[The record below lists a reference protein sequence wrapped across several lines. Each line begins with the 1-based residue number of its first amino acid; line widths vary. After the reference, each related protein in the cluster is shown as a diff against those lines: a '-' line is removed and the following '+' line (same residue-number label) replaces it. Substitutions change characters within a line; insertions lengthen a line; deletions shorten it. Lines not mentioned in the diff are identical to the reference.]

1 MYLLGKDVRAVKRNR
16 GKIHLLSMA
25 ILAAGLGL
33 SILIQPE
40 PGGYVR
46 LAMGIAMVSLIFIL
60 CSLFLNGK
68 LVPLITAS
76 GYFLTFLFAYF
87 FQQDGLAGPGSNN
100 FGRLWIISF
109 SIVFV
114 VSLYFESV
122 YANKKLYN

>member
-1 MYLLGKDVRAVKRNR
+1 MNRKRLW
-16 GKIHLLSMA
+16 IHLLSIG

-46 LAMGIAMVSLIFIL
+46 LAMGIAIVSLVFIL
-60 CSLFLNGK
+60 CSLLLNGR
-68 LVPLITAS
+68 LVPLIASS
-76 GYFLTFLFAYF
+76 GYFLTFLFAFF
-87 FQQDGLAGPGSNN
+87 FQRDGLAGPGSNN

-114 VSLYFESV
+114 ISLYFESV
-122 YANKKLYN
+122 YANKKLYS

>member
-1 MYLLGKDVRAVKRNR
+1 MKHRRLFV
-16 GKIHLLSMA
+16 HLLSVA

-46 LAMGIAMVSLIFIL
+46 LALGIAMVALVFIL
-60 CSLFLNGK
+60 ASFLMNGK
-68 LVPLITAS
+68 LVPLITAL
-76 GYFLTFLFAYF
+76 GYFLTFLFAFF
-87 FQQDGLAGPGSNN
+87 FQQDGLAGPGTNN

-114 VSLYFESV
+114 LSLYFESV
-122 YANKKLYN
+122 YANKKLHS